1 MKAVEIGKEYISTS
15 LTKHLENRVKVE
27 LVALIY
33 NKEV

>member
-1 MKAVEIGKEYISTS
+1 MKTVGIGTKYIFTR

-33 NKEV
+33 NQEV